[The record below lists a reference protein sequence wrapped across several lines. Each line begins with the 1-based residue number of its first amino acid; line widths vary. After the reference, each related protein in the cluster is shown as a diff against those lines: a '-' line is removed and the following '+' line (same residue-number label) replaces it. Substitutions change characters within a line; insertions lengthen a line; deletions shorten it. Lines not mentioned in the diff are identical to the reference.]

1 MARKKPQ
8 ADNMKSKARKAA
20 KAIVKKAVKKVAT
33 KSVKKAS
40 KKAAKKAVTKA
51 VAKAVTKAAAK
62 APARKGAK
70 KLAASTAKKARAG
83 VSKAPAVKKVRAAK
97 AARKAATRAAAR
109 KTTGKTTGK
118 GAGKTTGKTARKT
131 ARTPTSKAVTSAA
144 IKRRSAPRSSA
155 GRRLVGRASPSR
167 ETLAKK
173 TLAAGVAKKA
183 ATKSTRKPAKKRAVK
198 TAATAAPLAVGKT
211 ARSRIVARQS
221 KKLAPAVLRDGA
233 RRRVEKPTAP
243 RPEKKPAA
251 ARRPPFRLHALGLRD
266 EHATDRPAIEA
277 LLAAAYG
284 RTDEAKTLADARAD
298 GRLLCALVAEYE
310 GELIGYLGFVK
321 AEPFAVLAAI
331 AVAPQRQGKG
341 VGSVLVSAGI
351 ETARAA
357 GAQAVVAAAD
367 ADWLLRFGF
376 TPAPVLTKPHLA
388 LEIEPGALA
397 GENGSRTPP

>member
-33 KSVKKAS
+33 KSAKKAS
-40 KKAAKKAVTKA
+40 KKAAKKASKKAVTKA
-51 VAKAVTKAAAK
+51 VAKAAAK

-70 KLAASTAKKARAG
+70 KLAASTAKKARAS

-109 KTTGKTTGK
+109 KATR
-118 GAGKTTGKTARKT
+118 KTAIKTANKT

-144 IKRRSAPRSSA
+144 PKRRAAPRSSA

-173 TLAAGVAKKA
+173 TLEAGVAKKT

-198 TAATAAPLAVGKT
+198 ATAPATALAVGKT

-221 KKLAPAVLRDGA
+221 KKLTPAVLRDGA

-266 EHATDRPAIEA
+266 EHATDRPAVEA

-284 RTDEAKTLADARAD
+284 RADEAKALADARAA
-298 GRLLCALVAEYE
+298 GRVLCALVAEYE

-321 AEPFAVLAAI
+321 AEPFAVLAAV
-331 AVAPQRQGKG
+331 AVVPQRQGKG

-367 ADWLLRFGF
+367 TDWLLRFGF
-376 TPAPVLTKPHLA
+376 APAPVFTQPRLA
-388 LEIEPGALA
+388 LEIEPGILA
-397 GENGSRTPP
+397 GEDGSRNPP

>member
-20 KAIVKKAVKKVAT
+20 KAIVKKAVKKVVT
-33 KSVKKAS
+33 KSARKAS
-40 KKAAKKAVTKA
+40 KKTAKKASKKAVTKA
-51 VAKAVTKAAAK
+51 VAKAAAK

-70 KLAASTAKKARAG
+70 KLAASTAKKARAS
-83 VSKAPAVKKVRAAK
+83 VSKASAVKKVRAAK
-97 AARKAATRAAAR
+97 AARK
-109 KTTGKTTGK
+109 
-118 GAGKTTGKTARKT
+118 TAHK
-131 ARTPTSKAVTSAA
+131 PTSKTVTSAA
-144 IKRRSAPRSSA
+144 PKRRAAPRSSA

-173 TLAAGVAKKA
+173 TLAAGGAKKA

-198 TAATAAPLAVGKT
+198 TAAPATALAVGKT

-251 ARRPPFRLHALGLRD
+251 ARRPPFRLHALGVRD

-277 LLAAAYG
+277 LLVATYG
-284 RTDEAKTLADARAD
+284 RTDEMKALAEARAE
-298 GRLLCALVAEYE
+298 GRVLCALVAEYE
-310 GELIGYLGFVK
+310 GELIGYLVFVT
-321 AEPFAVLAAI
+321 AEPFAILSAVAI
-331 AVAPQRQGKG
+331 APQRQGKG
-341 VGSVLVSAGI
+341 VGSILVSAGI

-357 GAQAVVAAAD
+357 GAQAVVAPAE

-376 TPAPVLTKPHLA
+376 APAPVFTQPRLA

-397 GENGSRTPP
+397 GEDGSRTPP

>member
-20 KAIVKKAVKKVAT
+20 KAIVKKAVKKVVT
-33 KSVKKAS
+33 KSAKKAS
-40 KKAAKKAVTKA
+40 KKTAKKASKKAVTKA
-51 VAKAVTKAAAK
+51 VAKAAAK

-70 KLAASTAKKARAG
+70 KLAASTAKKARAS
-83 VSKAPAVKKVRAAK
+83 VSKASAVKKVRAAK
-97 AARKAATRAAAR
+97 AARKAATR
-109 KTTGKTTGK
+109 
-118 GAGKTTGKTARKT
+118 KTARKT
-131 ARTPTSKAVTSAA
+131 AHKPTSKAVTSAA
-144 IKRRSAPRSSA
+144 PKRRAAPRSSA

-173 TLAAGVAKKA
+173 TLAAGGAKKA

-198 TAATAAPLAVGKT
+198 TAASATALAVGKT

-251 ARRPPFRLHALGLRD
+251 ARRPPFRLHALGVRD

-277 LLAAAYG
+277 LLVATYG
-284 RTDEAKTLADARAD
+284 RTDEMKALAEARAE
-298 GRLLCALVAEYE
+298 GRVLCALVAEYE
-310 GELIGYLGFVK
+310 GELIGYLVFVK
-321 AEPFAVLAAI
+321 AEPFAILSAVAI
-331 AVAPQRQGKG
+331 APQRQGKG
-341 VGSVLVSAGI
+341 VGSILVSAGI

-357 GAQAVVAAAD
+357 GAQAVVAPAE

-376 TPAPVLTKPHLA
+376 APAPVFTQPRLA

-397 GENGSRTPP
+397 GEDGSRTPP